1 MIATDHF
8 VFVHLHTCGDRF
20 ANECLLRL
28 MPGTARPIGP
38 HLPWRMVPPSL
49 ARLPALGFVRNPWQY
64 YALWYSLHAQRP
76 RPGPIFRA
84 VSENGT
90 LDFEPTLR
98 NLLDLGVSGA
108 RLNAVLSSLPP
119 RFTGVGLNLPAFALE
134 AIRDSRLGFFSF
146 LHNHMYDGPGVVHI
160 RPVER
165 LRADLIQTL
174 IALGQPVSSAIR
186 AFVEDRDPAE
196 AQAKDYI
203 PLYSDSLRDL
213 VAERD
218 GVLIAK
224 YAYRFDG

>member
-20 ANECLLRL
+20 ANEFLLRL
-28 MPGTARPIGP
+28 MPDARPIGP
-38 HLPWRMVPPSL
+38 HLPWRLVPPSL
-49 ARLPALGFVRNPWQY
+49 SRLPALGFVRNPWHY

-76 RPGPIFRA
+76 QPGPLFRA

-90 LDFEPTLR
+90 LDFEHTLR
-98 NLLDLGVSGA
+98 NLLDLGVSSA

-134 AIRDSRLGFFSF
+134 SIRDSRLGFFSF
-146 LHNHMYDGPGVVHI
+146 LHNHMYDGPGVVHV
-160 RPVER
+160 RRVEN

-174 IALGQPVSSAIR
+174 IALGQPVTSAMR
-186 AFVEDRDPAE
+186 EFVESPEPDA
-196 AQAKDYI
+196 AQALDCTS
-203 PLYSDSLRDL
+203 LYSDGLRDL

-218 GVLIAK
+218 ATLIAK
-224 YAYRFDG
+224 YGYRLGG